1 MSLLLDAVYLVLITL
16 LSPWLAIKALTT
28 GKYRR
33 GMWQRLTGMAAHT
46 SEHGSGTVLFHGV
59 SVGEIHLL
67 RTLVAA
73 FRQRFPNHR
82 CVISSTTDTGFDEAC
97 RIFPEL
103 EVIRFPLDFSWS
115 VKRVLRRIKPS
126 LIVLAECELW
136 PNFLLAA
143 RREGVPVTVI
153 NARISPRSFRRYRR
167 IRFAARWMF
176 GMVARFAVQTQA
188 YSDNLQLLGVP
199 AERLAVTGSV
209 KYDGATGDRSN
220 PRTAA
225 LRGLL
230 GISPGELVWVA
241 GSTQAPEEEIAL
253 AVFRRLQTE
262 FPTLR
267 LILVPRQKDR
277 FDDVAQTLKR
287 SGATFARRSE
297 LTTATTAPIVLV
309 DTIGE
314 LNAVWGLANV
324 AFVGGSLDGK
334 RGGQNMIEPA
344 AYGAAVV
351 FGPHVWNFRD
361 AAARLIEARAAIQI
375 SDAAEL
381 EAVVRQLFDDPDTRR
396 DLGDNARRL
405 VRDQQGATIRT
416 VELLAQMLER
426 SLPSRVAG

>member
-1 MSLLLDAVYLVLITL
+1 
-16 LSPWLAIKALTT
+16 
-28 GKYRR
+28 
-33 GMWQRLTGMAAHT
+33 
-46 SEHGSGTVLFHGV
+46 
-59 SVGEIHLL
+59 
-67 RTLVAA
+67 
-73 FRQRFPNHR
+73 
-82 CVISSTTDTGFDEAC
+82 
-97 RIFPEL
+97 L

-426 SLPSRVAG
+426 ALPSRVAG